1 MKQSTL
7 ATSTLAVLATASIFS
22 TSSAIASSSSNML
35 TTSGMPHA
43 WQNALDRNILQ
54 SSKTAQ
60 SIAQSKTSVS
70 QVSTGA
76 KPQSTNPV
84 KPTKCKGDAARST
97 PPVVNN
103 PTHIRNVIWRNMRA
117 MCS

>member
-1 MKQSTL
+1 MKQFIL

-22 TSSAIASSSSNML
+22 TSSAIATSSNTL

-43 WQNALDRNILQ
+43 WQNALDRNVLQ

-60 SIAQSKTSVS
+60 SIDQSKTSVS
-70 QVSTGA
+70 QTSTGA
-76 KPQSTNPV
+76 KPQFTNPV
-84 KPTKCKGDAARST
+84 KSTKCSGDAARST

-117 MCS
+117 RCL

>member
-1 MKQSTL
+1 MKQFIL

-22 TSSAIASSSSNML
+22 AIASSSSNTL

-43 WQNALDRNILQ
+43 WQNAPDRNVLQ

-60 SIAQSKTSVS
+60 PIDQSKTSVS
-70 QVSTGA
+70 QASTGA

-84 KPTKCKGDAARST
+84 KSTKCKGDAVRST